1 MALKFDDVLLEI
13 ADGPAELEKANEAAL
28 TEILDVGLRASP
40 PLGYLRLRPI
50 PFSLAAHVSSG
61 LLSLGSPLA
70 LLSNDR
76 IPTPIGPITSL
87 MGFWTSILHLLLI
100 DFKNLLHHLLI
111 KNFGPRPKTTG
122 PPIKVNRQ
130 ALLKL

>member
-13 ADGPAELEKANEAAL
+13 ADGPAELEKADEAAL

-50 PFSLAAHVSSG
+50 PFSLAAHVPG
-61 LLSLGSPLA
+61 LLSLGSPVV

-76 IPTPIGPITSL
+76 IPTPIGLITSL
-87 MGFWTSILHLLLI
+87 MGFWTSMIHLLFT
-100 DFKNLLHHLLI
+100 DFKNL
-111 KNFGPRPKTTG
+111 FTTSFF
-122 PPIKVNRQ
+122 R
-130 ALLKL
+130 